1 MLDFGEAD
9 AVVLGIASV
18 DVDVDVAA
26 AGGAVGEYGPSTFQS
41 TENTLDVE
49 PDAFDDCV
57 VGTRNLD
64 PDRRVDAGGLHVD
77 AGTNRHQPG
86 VVQTGDTHRSVQLT
100 LDLFHR
106 SEERRVGKEWVS
118 TFRSRWSPCH

>member
-49 PDAFDDCV
+49 PDAFDDSV

-64 PDRRVDAGGLHVD
+64 PDRRVAAGGLHVD

-86 VVQTGDTHRSVQLT
+86 VVQTGATHRRVQLQ
-100 LDLFHR
+100 LDLFPAHAR
-106 SEERRVGKEWVS
+106 PRRQDGV
-118 TFRSRWSPCH
+118 